1 MKYVHQNFE
10 RFSLISVLLLIF
22 SINHESEFNG
32 YIVEVKSF
40 QLLLV
45 HVKSKG
51 EFFSKKGLKNF

>member
-32 YIVEVKSF
+32 YIFEVKSF
-40 QLLLV
+40 QLLLE